1 MDGHVAEMVARRKE
15 ALALLKAARAGS
27 DRRLV
32 RQYEKIVREW
42 NALLAPH
49 GVGPEE

>member
-15 ALALLKAARAGS
+15 ALALLATARAAG
-27 DRRLV
+27 DLRLV
-32 RQYEKIVREW
+32 KQYEKIMREW
-42 NALLAPH
+42 NALLARH